1 MIKRLNSRNNP
12 VLNREKDLVLVRS
25 RKVALTI
32 LLALLFS
39 AMSGTMLVDIA
50 CANPLPV
57 QPDTSILIGA
67 DGSVN
72 GTDQILRESNVY
84 RFTGNVVNNVTISKS
99 DIIID
104 GAGFTLQ
111 GKGDAYGFYIRE
123 ESNIT
128 IKNLQIENFAYGI
141 WAWDCQN
148 VVITGNT
155 IINNHV
161 GIELSC
167 LAPSNDSVSGN
178 TIKSNYSGIIIASN
192 SSTFIAGNRIEANNY
207 GVGITGTAQNSRI
220 YHNSFIGNTFQVS
233 FHPYLTSVFEGR
245 VLGLVAWD
253 DGYRG
258 NYWSDVESVDK
269 NNDGVSDSA
278 YVIKSDYAGVADCRD
293 RFPLITP
300 LTVLVEA
307 PDYSPLDESQ
317 YGNYVNESFYFYL
330 LGAVVAVG
338 AGLAVLALVVY
349 KKKKSTG
356 NQ

>member
-1 MIKRLNSRNNP
+1 
-12 VLNREKDLVLVRS
+12 VLAKS
-25 RKVALTI
+25 RKLALTI
-32 LLALLFS
+32 LLTLLFLAIA
-39 AMSGTMLVDIA
+39 AMFDNFAV
-50 CANPLPV
+50 ANPSPV
-57 QPDTSILIGA
+57 QPDTSILIGV

-72 GTDQILRESNVY
+72 GTDRILREGNVY
-84 RFTGNVVNNVTISKS
+84 RFTGNILNNITISKS

-111 GKGDAYGFYIRE
+111 GKGDAYGFWIRG

-128 IKNLQIENFAYGI
+128 IKNLKIENFTYGI

-148 VVITGNT
+148 IVITRNT
-155 IINNHV
+155 IASNHV

-167 LAPSNDSVSGN
+167 LAPSNDSISGN
-178 TIKSNYSGIIIASN
+178 TIKSNDSGIIIASN

-207 GVGITGTAQNSRI
+207 GLGITGTAQNSRI
-220 YHNSFIGNTFQVS
+220 YHNSFINNTFQVS
-233 FHPYLTSVFEGR
+233 FHPYLTSIFEGR

-258 NYWSDVESVDK
+258 NYWSDFQGVDD
-269 NNDGVSDSA
+269 NTDGIGDSA
-278 YVIKSDYAGVADCRD
+278 YVIKSDYPEVGDCRD

-300 LTVLVEA
+300 SAVMVEA

-317 YGNYVNESFYFYL
+317 YDNCVNESFYFYL

-338 AGLAVLALVVY
+338 AGLAVFALVLY
-349 KKKKSTG
+349 KKKKSTV
-356 NQ
+356 N